1 MRCENMIRSLEY
13 YLKEEPVRTEEPSSI
28 LEPIPE
34 PIKGKF
40 AERYKLHQYWSR
52 KPWYVVRQYI
62 EHFTNEGDT
71 ILDPF
76 VGSGVTACEALI
88 TRRKVIALDLNPVA
102 THVTKITCLSPVDL
116 NNIRD
121 AFKKI
126 ERDIYRE
133 VDSLYETKCPVCNK
147 KAKIINAI
155 WKKSDI
161 SSIYFLCEFCRS
173 KKLKEADNEDKEEIR
188 EIEEKEVPFWYPK
201 DVRLPKDA
209 DVKTL
214 DQLFTKRN
222 LICLSVLYNEIQRLE
237 ENELKEIM
245 KLVFSSIL
253 VRTSKLIF
261 VNNYRL
267 NKGVNPA
274 GVWGE
279 KRFWVP
285 DEFVENNVLYY
296 FKERLSK
303 FIKAKKET
311 NALIGNYFKEGNTF
325 KMSTQ
330 SATDLSTI
338 PSDSIDYC
346 FTDPPYGGSI
356 QYLDLSTL
364 WNAWLQFDVDYAN
377 EIIVKNDS
385 VTRYKEMLTKAFREI
400 YRVLKPDKSM
410 SVTFHSSN
418 VSVWNALIS
427 ACQDAGF
434 ELVNIVPQTPI
445 KRTHNQIELKGTVKT
460 DLIATFKKPYQKFI
474 LQQEEGII
482 NTRDIVLTEAINI
495 LEKVN
500 IATTAEIYDAI
511 ILKWINIAYR
521 NPKTPKNVKI
531 SLNDIAEIL
540 KRNNNFESFSEIAF
554 DYKGEPREIIKW
566 RLKNANTIKS

>member
-1 MRCENMIRSLEY
+1 MIRSLEY
-13 YLKEEPVRTEEPSSI
+13 YLEDEIGQTTPEEVSPI
-28 LEPIPE
+28 LEPISE

-62 EHFTNEGDT
+62 ERFTKEGDI
-71 ILDPF
+71 ILDTF

-88 TRRKVIALDLNPVA
+88 TRRKVIALDLNPIA
-102 THVTKITCLSPVDL
+102 MLITKITCLSPADL
-116 NNIRD
+116 NKFRD
-121 AFKKI
+121 AFKRI
-126 ERDIYRE
+126 EKTISE
-133 VDSLYETKCPVCNK
+133 EISPLYETKCPNCNK
-147 KAKIINAI
+147 KAMIINAI

-161 SSIYFLCEFCRS
+161 SSIFFSCEFCRF
-173 KKLKEADNEDKEEIR
+173 KKLKKADNEDKNKIK

-222 LICLSVLYNEIQRLE
+222 LISLSIIYNEIQRLE
-237 ENELKEIM
+237 ESEIKEIL

-267 NKGVNPA
+267 GRGVNPA

-285 DEFVENNVLYY
+285 ERYVENNVLYY
-296 FKERLSK
+296 FRVRLSK
-303 FIKAKKET
+303 VIKAKKET

-330 SATDLSTI
+330 SATDLSNI
-338 PSDSIDYC
+338 HSDSIDYC

-356 QYLDLSTL
+356 KYLDLSTI
-364 WNAWLQFDVDYAN
+364 WNAWLQLDVDYAN

-385 VTRYKEMLTKAFREI
+385 VTRYKEMLTKAFHEI
-400 YRVLKPDKSM
+400 YRVLKPDKFM

-418 VSVWNALIS
+418 ISVWNALIS

-434 ELVNIVPQTPI
+434 ELVNIVSQAPI

-460 DLIATFKKPYQKFI
+460 DLIATFKKPAHERFISPQK
-474 LQQEEGII
+474 EGGII
-482 NTRDIVLTEAINI
+482 SIRNIVLTVTTNL
-495 LEKVN
+495 LEEVH
-500 IATTAEIYDAI
+500 IATTAEIYDAV

-531 SLNDIAEIL
+531 SLNLNDVAETL
-540 KRNNNFESFSEIAF
+540 RRNTNFESFSETAF
-554 DYKGEPREIIKW
+554 DYKGEPREVIKW
-566 RLKNANTIKS
+566 RLRKAI

>member
-1 MRCENMIRSLEY
+1 MIRSLAY
-13 YLKEEPVRTEEPSSI
+13 YLKEEMGQTTPEELSPILNSI
-28 LEPIPE
+28 FE

-62 EHFTNEGDT
+62 EHFTKEGDT

-76 VGSGVTACEALI
+76 VGSGITACEALI
-88 TRRKVIALDLNPVA
+88 TRRKVIALDLNPIS
-102 THVTKITCLSPVDL
+102 TLMTKITCLSPMDL
-116 NNIRD
+116 NKFRD
-121 AFKKI
+121 TFKKI
-126 ERDIYRE
+126 ENDIYLG
-133 VDSLYETKCPVCNK
+133 VNSLYETKCPVCNK
-147 KAKIINAI
+147 KGEIINTI
-155 WKKSDI
+155 WRKSGI
-161 SSIYFLCEFCRS
+161 SSIFFSCEFCRS
-173 KKLKEADNEDKEEIR
+173 KKLKEADNEDKEKIR
-188 EIEEKEVPFWYPK
+188 EIEEKEVPFWYPR

-222 LICLSVLYNEIQRLE
+222 LISLSIIYNEIQRLE
-237 ENELKEIM
+237 ESEIKEIM
-245 KLVFSSIL
+245 RLVFSSIL

-261 VNNYRL
+261 VNNYRR

-285 DEFVENNVLYY
+285 EEYIENNVIYY
-296 FKERLSK
+296 FKERLHK

-325 KMSTQ
+325 EISTQ
-330 SATDLSTI
+330 SATDLSNI
-338 PSDSIDYC
+338 PSNSIDYC
-346 FTDPPYGGSI
+346 FTDPPYGGSV

-364 WNAWLQFDVDYAN
+364 WNAWLQFDVNYAN
-377 EIIVKNDS
+377 EIIVKNNS
-385 VTRYKEMLTKAFREI
+385 ITRYKEMLTKAFHEI
-400 YRVLKPDKSM
+400 YRVLKHDKFM

-418 VSVWNALIS
+418 ICVWNALIS

-460 DLIATFKKPYQKFI
+460 DLIATFKKPCQKFV

-482 NTRDIVLTEAINI
+482 NIRDIVLTEAIN
-495 LEKVN
+495 LLQKVN

-511 ILKWINIAYR
+511 IVKWINIAYR
-521 NPKTPKNVKI
+521 NPKTAKNVKI

-540 KRNNNFESFSEIAF
+540 RRNNNFEKFSETAF
-554 DYKGEPREIIKW
+554 DYKGESREIIKW

>member
-1 MRCENMIRSLEY
+1 MIRSLEY
-13 YLKEEPVRTEEPSSI
+13 YLEEKIGQTTPEELSPI
-28 LEPIPE
+28 LNPIPE

-40 AERYKLHQYWSR
+40 PERYKLHQYWSR

-62 EHFTNEGDT
+62 EHFTKEGDT

-88 TRRKVIALDLNPVA
+88 TRRKVIALDLNPIA
-102 THVTKITCLSPVDL
+102 TLITKITCLSPVDL
-116 NNIRD
+116 NKFKVT
-121 AFKKI
+121 FKKVEKNI
-126 ERDIYRE
+126 SEKI
-133 VDSLYETKCPVCNK
+133 SPLYETKCPNCNK
-147 KAKIINAI
+147 KATIINTI
-155 WKKSDI
+155 WKKTDI
-161 SSIYFLCEFCRS
+161 SNVFYWCKYCNA
-173 KKLKEADNEDKEEIR
+173 KKLKEADDEDKNKIK
-188 EIEEKEVPFWYPK
+188 EIEGKEVPFWYPK

-222 LICLSVLYNEIQRLE
+222 LISLSILYNEIQRLE
-237 ENELKEIM
+237 ESEIKEIM

-267 NKGVNPA
+267 KKGVNPA

-285 DEFVENNVLYY
+285 GEYVENNVLYY
-296 FKERLSK
+296 FKERLHK

-311 NALIGNYFKEGNTF
+311 NALIGYHFKEENTF
-325 KMSTQ
+325 NMSAQ

-338 PSDSIDYC
+338 SSDSIDYC

-356 QYLDLSTL
+356 NYLDLSTI
-364 WNAWLQFDVDYAN
+364 WNAWLQLDVDYAN

-385 VTRYKEMLTKAFREI
+385 IIRYKEMLTKAFHEI
-400 YRVLKPDKSM
+400 YRVLKPDKFM

-418 VSVWNALIS
+418 VSVWNALIG
-427 ACQDAGF
+427 ACRDAGF

-460 DLIATFKKPYQKFI
+460 DLIATFKKPCQKFM

-482 NTRDIVLTEAINI
+482 NVKNIMLTEATN
-495 LEKVN
+495 LLKEVH
-500 IATTAEIYDAI
+500 IATTAEIYDAV
-511 ILKWINIAYR
+511 ILKWINMAYR
-521 NPKTPKNVKI
+521 NSKTPKTVKI
-531 SLNDIAEIL
+531 SLNDVAETL
-540 KRNNNFESFSEIAF
+540 RRNSNFESFSETAF

-566 RLKNANTIKS
+566 RLKNAI

>member
-1 MRCENMIRSLEY
+1 MIRSLEY
-13 YLKEEPVRTEEPSSI
+13 YLKEEMGQTTHEELSPI
-28 LEPIPE
+28 LNPISE

-40 AERYKLHQYWSR
+40 PERYKLHQYWSR

-62 EHFTNEGDT
+62 EHFTKESDA

-76 VGSGVTACEALI
+76 VGSGITACEALI
-88 TRRKVIALDLNPVA
+88 ARRKIIATDLNPIA
-102 THVTKITCLSPVDL
+102 TLITKITCLSPVDL
-116 NNIRD
+116 NNFRKT
-121 AFKKI
+121 FWEI
-126 ERDIYRE
+126 EKNVSKEIYP
-133 VDSLYETKCPVCNK
+133 LYETKCPVCNK
-147 KAKIINAI
+147 KAVIINAI
-155 WKKSDI
+155 WKKSSI
-161 SSIYFLCEFCRS
+161 SSIFFSCDFCRS
-173 KKLKEADNEDKEEIR
+173 KKLKEVDNEDKEKIR
-188 EIEEKEVPFWYPK
+188 EIEGKEVPFWYPK
-201 DVRLPKDA
+201 DVRMPKDA

-214 DQLFTKRN
+214 GQLFTKRN
-222 LICLSVLYNEIQRLE
+222 LISLSIIYNEIQRLE
-237 ENELKEIM
+237 EGELKEIM

-261 VNNYRL
+261 INNYRL

-285 DEFVENNVLYY
+285 DEYVENNVLYY
-296 FKERLSK
+296 FRARLSK
-303 FIKAKKET
+303 VIKAKKET
-311 NALIGNYFKEGNTF
+311 NALIGNYFEEGNTF
-325 KMSTQ
+325 EMGTQ
-330 SATDLSTI
+330 SATDLSNI

-385 VTRYKEMLTKAFREI
+385 VTRYKEMLTKAFNEI
-400 YRVLKPDKSM
+400 YRVLKSDKFM

-418 VSVWNALIS
+418 ISVWSALIS

-460 DLIATFKKPYQKFI
+460 DLIATFKKPHQKFM

-482 NTRDIVLTEAINI
+482 NIRDIVFTEARSL
-495 LEKVN
+495 LEKVH

-521 NPKTPKNVKI
+521 NPKMPKNVKI
-531 SLNDIAEIL
+531 SLNDVAEIL
-540 KRNNNFESFSEIAF
+540 RRNSNFESFSEAAF

-566 RLKNANTIKS
+566 RLKNVI